1 MRQLA
6 AAELKQ
12 ALSKAAAE
20 HAAALA
26 ELEARLAGAWK
37 ENETAL
43 DALRAEHEA
52 YLVQFKAQFEADIV
66 AGLAAKCVHSL
77 ARSLAMTSTVIPLI
91 VLCRLTH
98 AFLLHLFQNHSLLYL
113 FVAN

>member
-77 ARSLAMTSTVIPLI
+77 AMTSTVIPLI
-91 VLCRLTH
+91 VLCLLTH
-98 AFLLHLFQNHSLLYL
+98 AFLLYLFQNHSLLDL